1 MADVSMSDAGG
12 VALQLPVSALH
23 KQPHGTGV
31 PLPTTPLEA
40 DLYANL
46 KKLQRD
52 LEFLTLQEVP
62 APSPSLAG
70 RSDVVV
76 GVH

>member
-12 VALQLPVSALH
+12 VTVLLPTSPLPH
-23 KQPHGTGV
+23 KQQGV
-31 PLPTTPLEA
+31 PLPTTQLEA

-52 LEFLTLQEVP
+52 LEFLTLQEVL
-62 APSPSLAG
+62 PSPALPSELKA
-70 RSDVVV
+70 DAVV

>member
-1 MADVSMSDAGG
+1 MADASMSDAGG
-12 VALQLPVSALH
+12 VGVLLPTSPLAH
-23 KQPHGTGV
+23 KQQGV
-31 PLPTTPLEA
+31 PLPTTQLEA

-52 LEFLTLQEVP
+52 LEFLTLQEVALP
-62 APSPSLAG
+62 FPPLGAKA
-70 RSDVVV
+70 DAVA